1 MSTEHQQY
9 SPVNHSD
16 AIAQFAA
23 INGMTI
29 VRTYSDHGRSGLNL
43 AGRMGLRSLLDDVAH
58 GTQDFSELLVYDISR
73 WGRFQDIDESAY
85 YEYVLKRAGICVHYC
100 AENFSNDGSL
110 SSILLKT
117 VKRAMA
123 GEYSREL
130 SAKVFAGQ
138 CRLIGL
144 GFRQG
149 GVAGYGFRRLL
160 IDKDGNPK
168 ALLDFREHKS
178 IQTDRVV
185 LSPGPQEE
193 AEVVASIYKSF
204 IALRKGETEIAA
216 DLNARGLTS
225 QFGKRWT
232 NWEVH
237 EILINQ
243 KYIGI
248 DLYNRTSGKLRQ
260 KRNPNPRDIWL
271 RSGNPL
277 KPLVSKEEF
286 QSVQARIRA
295 RSRNWT
301 DEELLEGLRE
311 LLRTVGQLSTRII
324 DEGGNQ
330 PKSQV
335 YVRRFGGLSRAYDL
349 IGWQPTRDHSY
360 CDVNRRLAAQRRILI
375 ELILKSV
382 AIGSITTDIADPRGL
397 LLVNHEFTASVRL
410 ARCHEKP
417 DGHYWR
423 VHTNCLR
430 RSDVLLIARMRAGND
445 SILDYYVFPSTEI
458 KVRKLCFRHSNRVAL
473 DVYRFDDLEFF
484 LSLCRRKQIEGSSS
498 CRPKF

>member
-9 SPVNHSD
+9 SPVNQSE
-16 AIAQFAA
+16 AVAQYAA
-23 INGMTI
+23 IKGMTI
-29 VRTYSDHGRSGLNL
+29 VRTYSDHGKSGLDL
-43 AGRMGLRSLLDDVAH
+43 AGRPGLRSLLDDVAR
-58 GTQDFSELLVYDISR
+58 GTQDFTELLVYDVSR
-73 WGRFQDIDESAY
+73 WGRFQDADESAH
-85 YEYVLKRAGICVHYC
+85 YEYVLRRAGICVHYC

-149 GVAGYGFRRLL
+149 GVAGYAFRRLL

-168 ALLDFREHKS
+168 SLLDFREHKS

-204 IALRKGETEIAA
+204 IAHRGETEIAA
-216 DLNARGLTS
+216 DLNARGLKS
-225 QFGKRWT
+225 QFGKSWT
-232 NWEVH
+232 TWQVH
-237 EILINQ
+237 EILVSQ
-243 KYIGI
+243 KYVGI
-248 DLYNRTSGKLRQ
+248 DLYNRTSGKLKQ
-260 KRNPNPRDIWL
+260 KRNPNPRGLWL
-271 RSGNPL
+271 RSGKAL
-277 KPLVSKEEF
+277 KPLVTNEEF
-286 QSVQARIRA
+286 QTVQARIRA

-311 LLRTVGQLSTRII
+311 LLRTAGRLSARII
-324 DEGGNQ
+324 DEAGNQ

-335 YVRRFGGLSRAYDL
+335 YFRRFGGLNRAYDL
-349 IGWQPTRDHSY
+349 VGWQSGRDSSY
-360 CDVNRRLAAQRRILI
+360 CDVNRRLAAQRRILVD
-375 ELILKSV
+375 LILKSV
-382 AIGSITTDIADPRGL
+382 EVGSITTDLSDPRGL
-397 LLVNHEFTASVRL
+397 LSINHELTASIRL
-410 ARCHEKP
+410 ARCHERP
-417 DGHYWR
+417 DGYYWK
-423 VHTNCLR
+423 VHTNCLK
-430 RSDVLLIARMRAGND
+430 RSDVSLIARMRAGND
-445 SILDYYVFPSTEI
+445 SILDYYVLPSAEI
-458 KVRKLCFRHSNRVAL
+458 RVRKLCFRHLNKAAL
-473 DVYRFDDLEFF
+473 DAYRFDDLEFF

-498 CRPKF
+498 CRPES